1 MSMVDSHEKQC
12 GDTGEVTTE
21 DRSSAIAV
29 LVFPVLMIVGAII
42 AYQTPETFVGFKP
55 YLNPMLMFIMFAMGL
70 TITPP
75 DLKEVARRP
84 WPIALGVVCQFIVM
98 PLSAVAISSILGFDQ
113 SLTIGLI
120 LLGSVPGGTASN
132 VLAYLSNVLAYLAKG
147 DVALSVAMT
156 SVSTLVS
163 PFATPLIMLLLA
175 GESAEVN
182 ASGMMVS
189 LLKTVLIPVGFGLIL
204 RFFAQR
210 FVNTVLPVLP
220 WLSIVVIGIVMM
232 TVVAGAHAKLALVG
246 IVVVLGVAIQNLIGF
261 IAGYWSARAVRQ
273 PEASC
278 RTTSI
283 EVATQNSGLAAS
295 MATQFFTP
303 EAALPGAVATIY
315 ANISGAIYAAIV
327 RRKAL

>member
-1 MSMVDSHEKQC
+1 
-12 GDTGEVTTE
+12 
-21 DRSSAIAV
+21 
-29 LVFPVLMIVGAII
+29 
-42 AYQTPETFVGFKP
+42 
-55 YLNPMLMFIMFAMGL
+55 
-70 TITPP
+70 
-75 DLKEVARRP
+75 
-84 WPIALGVVCQFIVM
+84 M

-120 LLGSVPGGTASN
+120 LLGSVPGGTA
-132 VLAYLSNVLAYLAKG
+132 SNVLAYLAKG

-210 FVNTVLPVLP
+210 FVDTVLPVLP

-261 IAGYWSARAVRQ
+261 IAGYWSARTVRQ
-273 PEASC
+273 SEASC

-303 EAALPGAVATIY
+303 EAALPGAVATIC
-315 ANISGAIYAAIV
+315 ANISGAIYEAIV

>member
-132 VLAYLSNVLAYLAKG
+132 VLAYLAKG

-210 FVNTVLPVLP
+210 FVDTVLPVLP

-232 TVVAGAHAKLALVG
+232 IVAGAHAKLALVG
-246 IVVVLGVAIQNLIGF
+246 IVVALGVAIQNLIGF
-261 IAGYWSARAVRQ
+261 IAGYWSARTVRQ
-273 PEASC
+273 SEASC

-303 EAALPGAVATIY
+303 EAALPGAVATIC
-315 ANISGAIYAAIV
+315 ANISGAIYEAIV

>member
-84 WPIALGVVCQFIVM
+84 WPIVLGVVCQFIVM

-120 LLGSVPGGTASN
+120 LLGSVPGGTA
-132 VLAYLSNVLAYLAKG
+132 SNVLAYLAKG

-182 ASGMMVS
+182 ASGMMAS

-210 FVNTVLPVLP
+210 FVDAVLPVLP
-220 WLSIVVIGIVMM
+220 RLSIVVIGIVMM
-232 TVVAGAHAKLALVG
+232 TVVAGAHAKLATVG
-246 IVVVLGVAIQNLIGF
+246 IVVVLGVAIQNFIGF